1 MHSKF
6 SDSTNV
12 QVTCLADEE
21 ILLQIQLKFLA
32 EEMQA
37 INKGLEKV
45 MQELSM
51 AESDGP
57 VSEHFCQVHPKPC
70 QYGSWCFHLSMR
82 NNFFLPLVCYFKV
95 CIICLGEVLSLW
107 GTVVGR

>member
-1 MHSKF
+1 MIF
-6 SDSTNV
+6 SDYNDV
-12 QVTCLADEE
+12 QVTCLTDEE
-21 ILLQIQLKFLA
+21 IPLQIQLKFLA

-57 VSEHFCQVHPKPC
+57 VSEHFCQVHPKPY
-70 QYGSWCFHLSMR
+70 QYGSWCLLLSMR
-82 NNFFLPLVCYFKV
+82 NNFFLPLVCNLKFVYF
-95 CIICLGEVLSLW
+95 VL
-107 GTVVGR
+107 VKF